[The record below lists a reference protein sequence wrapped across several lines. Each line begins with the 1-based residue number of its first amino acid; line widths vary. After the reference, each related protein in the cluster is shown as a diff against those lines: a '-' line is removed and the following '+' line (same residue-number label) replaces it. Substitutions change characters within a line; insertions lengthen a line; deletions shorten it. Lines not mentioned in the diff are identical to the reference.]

1 MTASPHEPSFP
12 FLRALEAA
20 RALGRAD
27 GLLAAGF
34 EPAEEPGEEPAPTGS
49 CCHGLDPDD
58 LARLVWDAGAGA
70 PPAGVRLDAPLWYGE
85 GFREALAGARSPSS
99 PEPAPDPVGHR
110 RRPRGRRGGGGS
122 PSPSDPAP
130 GWSGLPPAAR
140 GRRRCRDAPR
150 R

>member
-1 MTASPHEPSFP
+1 MTASPPEPSSP

-34 EPAEEPGEEPAPTGS
+34 EPAGEPAATGS

-58 LARLVWDAGAGA
+58 LARLVWDAGAGT
-70 PPAGVRLDAPLWYGE
+70 PPAGVRLDAPLWYAQ
-85 GFREALAGARSPSS
+85 GFREGLAGARSPSS

-110 RRPRGRRGGGGS
+110 QAAPGTPWRRG
-122 PSPSDPAP
+122 
-130 GWSGLPPAAR
+130 LPEPF
-140 GRRRCRDAPR
+140 
-150 R
+150 